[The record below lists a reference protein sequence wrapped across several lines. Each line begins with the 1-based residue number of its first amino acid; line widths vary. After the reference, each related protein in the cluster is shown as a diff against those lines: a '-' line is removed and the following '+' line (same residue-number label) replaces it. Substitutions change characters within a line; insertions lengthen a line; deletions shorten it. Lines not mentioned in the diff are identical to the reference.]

1 MSRNKIDAKDRIT
14 DMRAAEMPSN
24 RHTVNHSLT
33 LSATVI
39 ESLKTNPS
47 FRIMLYCATSTLLTN
62 YERVDVAFPNQLEVR
77 VNQEEVKAN
86 YKGLKNKP
94 GTTKPADITDF
105 VRKLAGYQ
113 NQLQITYALTSK
125 VRSLTTAYL
134 APFV

>member
-1 MSRNKIDAKDRIT
+1 MHKNTNT
-14 DMRAAEMPSN
+14 DDAEMPSN
-24 RHTVNHSLT
+24 RHTVNHLLT
-33 LSATVI
+33 LTDPVVAQ
-39 ESLKTNPS
+39 LKSNPS

-94 GTTKPADITDF
+94 GTTKPTDITDF
-105 VRKLAGYQ
+105 VRKLVGYQ

-125 VRSLTTAYL
+125 VRPPFLSCVVRSLICI
-134 APFV
+134 